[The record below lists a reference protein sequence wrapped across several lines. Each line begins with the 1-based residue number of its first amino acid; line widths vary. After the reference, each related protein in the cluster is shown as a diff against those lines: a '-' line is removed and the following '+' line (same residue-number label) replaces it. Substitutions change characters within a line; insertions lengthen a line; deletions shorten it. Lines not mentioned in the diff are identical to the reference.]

1 VVSSIDLI
9 LLGMVYD
16 QPRSA
21 YDIQKHVEYRNLSHW
36 VKISSPSVYKKLRVL
51 EQKGYLMT
59 KRQREGNM
67 PEKSIYSLTREGR
80 KYFHELMHEIS
91 AQPFEILFDFNA
103 VVVSLNKVDK
113 EEALECVQRI
123 AQSLQDTRTY
133 LSMQRDAKKEIPY
146 VGRSILEQQL
156 SVCETLLTWCHTLC
170 EELKSSDGL
179 EKMKELP

>member
-1 VVSSIDLI
+1 MVSSIDLI

-67 PEKSIYSLTREGR
+67 PEKSIYSLT
-80 KYFHELMHEIS
+80 L
-91 AQPFEILFDFNA
+91 
-103 VVVSLNKVDK
+103 
-113 EEALECVQRI
+113 
-123 AQSLQDTRTY
+123 
-133 LSMQRDAKKEIPY
+133 
-146 VGRSILEQQL
+146 
-156 SVCETLLTWCHTLC
+156 
-170 EELKSSDGL
+170 
-179 EKMKELP
+179 

>member
-1 VVSSIDLI
+1 MVSSIDLI

-59 KRQREGNM
+59 KRQR
-67 PEKSIYSLTREGR
+67 TREGR

-113 EEALECVQRI
+113 EEGLECVQRI

-170 EELKSSDGL
+170 EDLKSSDGL

>member
-1 VVSSIDLI
+1 MASSIDLI

-51 EQKGYLMT
+51 EQKGYLQI

-67 PEKSIYSLTREGR
+67 PEKSIYSISEQGR
-80 KYFHELMHEIS
+80 RYFHELMQEIS

-103 VVVSLNKVDK
+103 VVVSLNKVSK
-113 EEALECVQRI
+113 AEGLKCVNQI
-123 AQSLQDTRTY
+123 AQNLKETEVY
-133 LSMQRDAKKEIPY
+133 LRAQSEARSEIPY

-156 SVCETLLTWCHTLC
+156 RVCETLYAWCDSLRK
-170 EELKSSDGL
+170 ELENGDVL

>member
-1 VVSSIDLI
+1 MVSSIDLI

-67 PEKSIYSLTREGR
+67 PEKSIYSLTREGQ
-80 KYFHELMHEIS
+80 KYFHELMHKIS
-91 AQPFEILFDFNA
+91 AHTHISEHAKGCEKGN
-103 VVVSLNKVDK
+103 SLCGK
-113 EEALECVQRI
+113 EY
-123 AQSLQDTRTY
+123 S
-133 LSMQRDAKKEIPY
+133 
-146 VGRSILEQQL
+146 
-156 SVCETLLTWCHTLC
+156 
-170 EELKSSDGL
+170 
-179 EKMKELP
+179 

>member
-1 VVSSIDLI
+1 MVSSIDLI

-51 EQKGYLMT
+51 EQKGYL
-59 KRQREGNM
+59 
-67 PEKSIYSLTREGR
+67 
-80 KYFHELMHEIS
+80 
-91 AQPFEILFDFNA
+91 
-103 VVVSLNKVDK
+103 
-113 EEALECVQRI
+113 
-123 AQSLQDTRTY
+123 
-133 LSMQRDAKKEIPY
+133 SMQRDAKKEIPY

>member
-1 VVSSIDLI
+1 MVSSIDLI
-9 LLGMVYD
+9 LLGIVYD

-21 YDIQKHVEYRNLSHW
+21 YDIQKHVEYLNLSHW

-91 AQPFEILFDFNA
+91 AQSAGYTYISEHAKGCEKGN
-103 VVVSLNKVDK
+103 SLCGK
-113 EEALECVQRI
+113 EY
-123 AQSLQDTRTY
+123 S
-133 LSMQRDAKKEIPY
+133 
-146 VGRSILEQQL
+146 
-156 SVCETLLTWCHTLC
+156 
-170 EELKSSDGL
+170 
-179 EKMKELP
+179 